1 MDYRYGIETIDV
13 LIDSLEQTKQQLK
26 TNDLLSLQL
35 YDNFDILSLIYQS
48 MIELYGEEA
57 LDDFQNFYIKNVIQ
71 IIQEKIKADAV
82 FLSTEYDDG
91 FAVIKGSIN
100 YKGRMN
106 ELFYL
111 NPYFK
116 SIILVDNVEIDEL
129 NNQLDELYEKEQ
141 AILNRLEELQMAK
154 INPIYYAKD
163 DSILLA
169 KMTVQKKKYERI
181 IQEEIEEN
189 NSTLRSIKSEI
200 AEIKTEI
207 QDENNLTLELYNYRD
222 RYLDRLKKTF
232 NFTIVRQET
241 LNQYNEHTNTPTMD
255 RFSLED

>member
-1 MDYRYGIETIDV
+1 M
-13 LIDSLEQTKQQLK
+13 
-26 TNDLLSLQL
+26 
-35 YDNFDILSLIYQS
+35 
-48 MIELYGEEA
+48 
-57 LDDFQNFYIKNVIQ
+57 
-71 IIQEKIKADAV
+71 
-82 FLSTEYDDG
+82 
-91 FAVIKGSIN
+91 IKGSIN

-207 QDENNLTLELYNYRD
+207 QDENNFRD

>member
-154 INPIYYAKD
+154 INPIYYAKE
-163 DSILLA
+163 
-169 KMTVQKKKYERI
+169 YERI

-241 LNQYNEHTNTPTMD
+241 LNQYNEQTNTPTMD